1 MRTHDTNDIVEKP
14 VHGGQ
19 ISSTADLKS
28 VFTPDGWAWETNRC
42 RCEFCRK
49 LKAVVRGQGQRRG
62 SGITK
67 KSSKSEMIRRLEMEI
82 RLNEMVPA
90 DRRCDDHI
98 ARLKAKLAAL
108 QRPPATVL
116 QFEPRQ

>member
-1 MRTHDTNDIVEKP
+1 
-14 VHGGQ
+14 
-19 ISSTADLKS
+19 
-28 VFTPDGWAWETNRC
+28 
-42 RCEFCRK
+42 
-49 LKAVVRGQGQRRG
+49 
-62 SGITK
+62 
-67 KSSKSEMIRRLEMEI
+67 MIRRLEMEI